1 MNIWNCDNWKK
12 VYKGNNIRNGLRLRF
27 DVNVDKEVK
36 LALKDFTKHL
46 RKEYSFPYRVN
57 VYVKS
62 KMKIKAID
70 GELVDGTFGGP
81 YDKLEE
87 PFIRISV
94 GDYCK
99 EKIKRGRRN
108 VLISY
113 CHVMAHELTHYFQWI
128 NQIKLTE
135 IGEERQA
142 KEYADIIVGDYIYKK
157 NKEKYD
163 LLEKIEKN
171 IEERNF
177 NEYELQVLDK
187 LSWDEENGIREKVA
201 EMLIHS
207 DTDKGVKILLR
218 LTGDNDSSV
227 RAEACDSLCIG
238 KTLVEYE
245 TLKKIAQIDKADNVR
260 GYAIRSLE
268 DVARRLH
275 KENELVE
282 FLEGKIKNKEKP
294 FIKICIYTSLYVI
307 GKENYLYNL
316 LEMINEKN
324 YINRISVINSLDYI
338 ASENNKDEILRVLK
352 ERRSNENKRI
362 VISSIEEL
370 INDLK
375 NDLFWDREL

>member
-1 MNIWNCDNWKK
+1 
-12 VYKGNNIRNGLRLRF
+12 
-27 DVNVDKEVK
+27 
-36 LALKDFTKHL
+36 
-46 RKEYSFPYRVN
+46 
-57 VYVKS
+57 
-62 KMKIKAID
+62 MK
-70 GELVDGTFGGP
+70 
-81 YDKLEE
+81 Y
-87 PFIRISV
+87 
-94 GDYCK
+94 K
-99 EKIKRGRRN
+99 EKISLLLDLEEK
-108 VLISY
+108 SY
-113 CHVMAHELTHYFQWI
+113 EEELDERDYSI
-128 NQIKLTE
+128 LDKLSYDKDVFIRDRVAE
-135 IGEERQA
+135 ILVESSDEKGEERQA
-142 KEYADIIVGDYIYKK
+142 KEYADIIVGDYIYIK

-362 VISSIEEL
+362 VINSIEEL

>member
-1 MNIWNCDNWKK
+1 M
-12 VYKGNNIRNGLRLRF
+12 
-27 DVNVDKEVK
+27 
-36 LALKDFTKHL
+36 
-46 RKEYSFPYRVN
+46 
-57 VYVKS
+57 
-62 KMKIKAID
+62 
-70 GELVDGTFGGP
+70 
-81 YDKLEE
+81 
-87 PFIRISV
+87 
-94 GDYCK
+94 
-99 EKIKRGRRN
+99 
-108 VLISY
+108 
-113 CHVMAHELTHYFQWI
+113 
-128 NQIKLTE
+128 
-135 IGEERQA
+135 
-142 KEYADIIVGDYIYKK
+142 
-157 NKEKYD
+157 
-163 LLEKIEKN
+163 LEKIEKN

>member
-1 MNIWNCDNWKK
+1 
-12 VYKGNNIRNGLRLRF
+12 
-27 DVNVDKEVK
+27 
-36 LALKDFTKHL
+36 
-46 RKEYSFPYRVN
+46 
-57 VYVKS
+57 
-62 KMKIKAID
+62 MKIKAID
-70 GELVDGTFGGP
+70 GELVDGTFWGP

-142 KEYADIIVGDYIYKK
+142 KEYADIIVGDYIYIK